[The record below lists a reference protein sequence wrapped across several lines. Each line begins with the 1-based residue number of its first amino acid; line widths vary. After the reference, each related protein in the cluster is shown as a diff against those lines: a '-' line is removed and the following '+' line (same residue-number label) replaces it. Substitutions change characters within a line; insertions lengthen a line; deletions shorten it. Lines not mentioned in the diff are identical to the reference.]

1 MKNNNFEVQDI
12 TPIVDRLVSS
22 YDDGFGINQLEGHDL
37 PNRENVLKALDRL
50 FDVLFPGYFAGGH
63 PVTKCNLAYHIG
75 DQINHI
81 ILELTT
87 EVQRAF
93 RYACNQGCCEL
104 CNVKE
109 RSAKAVMS
117 LVDSLPRIRE
127 IMKKDI
133 AAGFDG
139 DPASASIDEV
149 IISYP
154 AVQAIGIHRLAHE
167 LFKKDVPLIPRLWS
181 EHAHSKTGVDIHP
194 GASINESFFIDHGTG
209 VVIGETCRIGKS
221 VQIYQGVTLG
231 ALAPAKGQ
239 SIRGEQRHPII
250 EDNVII
256 YAGATILGGKTVIGK
271 GSTIGGNVW
280 LTDSVEPGTKVVL
293 GKADLVFL
301 QPNKGESARIR
312 PGEFKCPAQDI
323 CKADGTYA
331 GKN

>member
-1 MKNNNFEVQDI
+1 MKNNYIESKDI
-12 TPIVDRLVSS
+12 SPIVDKLMIS
-22 YDDGFGINQLEGHDL
+22 YNDGIGINQLEGHDL
-37 PNRENVLKALDRL
+37 PNSKTVLTTLQRL
-50 FDVLFPGYFAGGH
+50 FDIIFPGYFAGGH
-63 PVTKCNLAYHIG
+63 PVTKGNLNYHIG

-81 ILELTT
+81 VIEFTS
-87 EVQRAF
+87 EVQRAY

-109 RSAKAVMS
+109 RSSKAVIS
-117 LVDSLPRIRE
+117 LMESLPRIRE
-127 IMKKDI
+127 ILKKDI
-133 AAGFDG
+133 AAGFEG

-154 AVQAIGIHRLAHE
+154 AVQAIVTHRLAHE
-167 LFKKDVPLIPRLWS
+167 LVKHEVPLIPRLWS
-181 EHAHSKTGVDIHP
+181 EHAHSQTGIDIHP
-194 GASINESFFIDHGTG
+194 GATIGESFFIDHGTG
-209 VVIGETCRIGKS
+209 VVIGETCRIGNH

-256 YAGATILGGKTVIGK
+256 YAGATILGGKTVIGE
-271 GSTIGGNVW
+271 GATIGGNVW

-293 GKADLVFL
+293 AKADLVYL
-301 QPNKGESARIR
+301 QPSHRKSSRIR

-323 CKADGTYA
+323 CEADGTI
-331 GKN
+331 KNAQ